1 MISLIFNIISR
12 AVDVQC
18 FLLTYVY
25 TYIFHIYTYTKRYI
39 LRWVHP
45 QSMGGMCKAEIGLS
59 TGIQNL
65 LTNITRIGQG
75 QYLKTIALSLGLVE
89 EQLTVLSKTIHRCK
103 KMARVSCKL
112 CSIWKSVFSKWEC
125 CYTKKSDTSRQHN
138 QRFGFS
144 TWQRNKVAVNRDLNI
159 LTLKYYFM

>member
-1 MISLIFNIISR
+1 MVTRALFVHHFLFIFSKLDCSLKANLISSFFWI
-12 AVDVQC
+12 DE
-18 FLLTYVY
+18 
-25 TYIFHIYTYTKRYI
+25 FHLSSSYF
-39 LRWVHP
+39 W
-45 QSMGGMCKAEIGLS
+45 IGEF
-59 TGIQNL
+59 
-65 LTNITRIGQG
+65 TNITRIGQG